1 MAHPGSGPL
10 QQRGGPRWA
19 PTSPD
24 PPSFVAAVH
33 AAWLAHPPE
42 LGADHELSYPPPDSD
57 VGTGVP
63 RAGGFSRIICGTVTS
78 L

>member
-42 LGADHELSYPPPDSD
+42 LGADHARRRSS
-57 VGTGVP
+57 GRTK
-63 RAGGFSRIICGTVTS
+63 RAAPGADLARTHLTPQNHSPA
-78 L
+78 